1 MSPDEQKD
9 ELVRLVPTAKF
20 ILEGQA
26 VHESEYDILVTFAE
40 DASKRA
46 EHLHVLSLGG
56 AKVAKANQA
65 YDFQGTSWTL
75 AQEVTISTGVSS
87 AVAALLRSTVIPH
100 IPEGEKYCWNL
111 THIDRDSHTWE
122 IKHFDDLAGYCS
134 PVLHLGTEKFV
145 YAFSNRRL
153 GDSGGLQLALPGI
166 AQRPAEWL
174 RIFLD
179 LVADIDPDSVPP
191 DVEWKTSQRWSPPEV
206 SGFAHELQ
214 ALSDEREQALS
225 ELHDREEALNAQLK
239 LAAQK
244 AEVGPGRLL
253 TADGDELTAAV
264 LSSLTDLGFHVQ
276 DMDDH
281 HDEKTGAKLE
291 DLRVDD
297 PSAQEW
303 HCLAEVKAIRK
314 GQRSTTFPKSPAAL

>member
-1 MSPDEQKD
+1 MGRPSGVELHGLPSEIPLRHLLTTKQGRFQCRYCFFVNTFNVQPRPRVLFEDVPPDEQKD

-179 LVADIDPDSVPP
+179 LVADIDPIVCHL
-191 DVEWKTSQRWSPPEV
+191 TL
-206 SGFAHELQ
+206 SGRPANGGHLQ
-214 ALSDEREQALS
+214 
-225 ELHDREEALNAQLK
+225 K
-239 LAAQK
+239 
-244 AEVGPGRLL
+244 
-253 TADGDELTAAV
+253 
-264 LSSLTDLGFHVQ
+264 
-276 DMDDH
+276 
-281 HDEKTGAKLE
+281 
-291 DLRVDD
+291 
-297 PSAQEW
+297 SAG
-303 HCLAEVKAIRK
+303 LPMNYKR
-314 GQRSTTFPKSPAAL
+314 